1 MSSRNNYDLL
11 LDILESIR
19 RAKIYSN
26 DLEYKDFIV
35 DLKTQ
40 DSVIPTLEILGEAT
54 KAIDT
59 AIMKEHTEIPW
70 KSMMGMRDKLI
81 HNYFGINLEA
91 LYGFQGSKKG
101 DRQEVTKVLPYLV
114 YGYYERIQ
122 RNANTRVNSPEKCHD
137 EVGTKTKAKTRN
149 LPSRNYWRNGHLL
162 DVRQHLNHNFSLS
175 LHHT

>member
-59 AIMKEHTEIPW
+59 AIKKEHTEIPW

-101 DRQEVTKVLPYLV
+101 DR
-114 YGYYERIQ
+114 
-122 RNANTRVNSPEKCHD
+122 
-137 EVGTKTKAKTRN
+137 
-149 LPSRNYWRNGHLL
+149 
-162 DVRQHLNHNFSLS
+162 
-175 LHHT
+175 